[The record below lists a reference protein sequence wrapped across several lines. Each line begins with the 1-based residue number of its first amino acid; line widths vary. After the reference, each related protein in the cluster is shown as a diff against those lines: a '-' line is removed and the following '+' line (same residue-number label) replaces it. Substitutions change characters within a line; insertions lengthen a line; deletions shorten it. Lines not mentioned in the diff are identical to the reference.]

1 MMLMASVLPLLAV
14 VGRPNVGKST
24 MVNRIVARGDA
35 IVEKDPGVTRDRN
48 YFTASWGG
56 RDFRIV
62 DTGGMDP
69 VSEERLTV
77 AIGRQAMLA
86 VEEADL
92 VLMMVDAADGITAAD
107 EEIAQ
112 VLRRT
117 GKPVILAANKVDNER
132 QENEAVEWFSLGMG
146 EPWPVSA
153 MHGRN
158 IGDLLDMIVA
168 SLPEAEEAVEEERAE
183 TVVAIVGRPNV
194 GKSTLFNRM
203 LREERSIISDIPGT
217 TRDAVDTVIELG
229 ENIYRFIDTA
239 GWRKRTKIKEGVEFY
254 SQVRV
259 WRAIDRAQVV
269 LLVVDASQGVTEHD
283 QRIAARV
290 KDDGRACIVVLNK
303 WDEVKKA
310 GDALEAY
317 AAAVEKMHFVSYA
330 PFLRISALT
339 GSGVSRLLPVVD
351 RVRQTWESRIQ
362 TSHLNELLHRVIS
375 QTPPPSRKGK
385 RLQIYYLT
393 QARTAPPQFV
403 FFVNRRDLASAAY
416 ERFLERKIRESFDF
430 EGTPIRIALRSR
442 RALDRQKR

>member
-1 MMLMASVLPLLAV
+1 MGANLPLVAV

-48 YFTASWGG
+48 YFTANWRG

-69 VSEERLTV
+69 VSEERLTR

-86 VEEADL
+86 VEEADVVL
-92 VLMMVDAADGITAAD
+92 VMVDAAEGITAAD

-112 VLRRT
+112 AMRRS
-117 GKPVILAANKVDNER
+117 GKPTILVANKVDNQR
-132 QENEAVEWFSLGMG
+132 QEDEAVEWYSLGMG

-158 IGDLLDMIVA
+158 IGDLLDLMVEM
-168 SLPEAEEAVEEERAE
+168 LPGQPSVEEEEEGPE

-194 GKSTLFNRM
+194 GKSTLFNRL
-203 LREERSIISDIPGT
+203 LREERSIISDMPGT
-217 TRDAVDTVIELG
+217 TRDAVDTVMEVG
-229 ENIYRFIDTA
+229 ETAYRFIDTA

-259 WRAIDRAQVV
+259 WKAIDRAQVV
-269 LLVVDASQGVTEHD
+269 LLVIDASMGVTEQD

-290 KDDGRACIVVLNK
+290 KDDGRACVVVLNK
-303 WDEVKKA
+303 WDLVKAA
-310 GDALEAY
+310 GNAQVVFEDAR
-317 AAAVEKMHFVSYA
+317 EKLHFVSYA
-330 PFLRISALT
+330 PFLRVSGLT
-339 GSGVSRLLPVVD
+339 GSGVSRLLPAVD
-351 RVRQTWESRIQ
+351 RVKAAWESRVQ
-362 TSHLNELLHRVIS
+362 TAHLNELLRRVLS
-375 QTPPPSRKGK
+375 QTPPPSRRGR
-385 RLQIYYLT
+385 RLQMYYLT

-403 FFVNRRDLASAAY
+403 FFVNRPDLADPAY
-416 ERFLERKIRESFDF
+416 ERFLERKIRESFAF
-430 EGTPIRIALRSR
+430 EGTPIRIVLRSR
-442 RALDRQKR
+442 RAMERRRR

>member
-1 MMLMASVLPLLAV
+1 MVSNLPLVAV

-24 MVNRIVARGDA
+24 MVNRLVAKGDA
-35 IVEKDPGVTRDRN
+35 IVERDPGVTRDRN
-48 YFTASWGG
+48 YFTASWRG

-69 VSEERLTV
+69 VSEEKLTQ
-77 AIGRQAMLA
+77 AIGKQAMLA

-92 VLMMVDAADGITAAD
+92 VLMMVDAAEGVTAAD
-107 EEIAQ
+107 EEVAQ
-112 VLRRT
+112 ELRRT
-117 GKPVILAANKVDNER
+117 GKPVLLAANKVDNQR
-132 QENEAVEWFSLGMG
+132 QEDEAVEWYSLGMG

-158 IGDLLDMIVA
+158 IGDLLDMMVE
-168 SLPEAEEAVEEERAE
+168 SLPETPQETEEEKPE

-194 GKSTLFNRM
+194 GKSTLFNRL

-217 TRDAVDTVIELG
+217 TRDAVDTVLEVG
-229 ENIYRFIDTA
+229 DTTYRFIDTA

-259 WRAIDRAQVV
+259 WKAIDRAQVV
-269 LLVVDASQGVTEHD
+269 LLVIDASQGVTEQD

-290 KDDGRACIVVLNK
+290 KDDGRACAVVLNK
-303 WDEVKKA
+303 WDQVKAA
-310 GDALEAY
+310 GNAQTVYED
-317 AAAVEKMHFVSYA
+317 AVEELHFISYA
-330 PFLRISALT
+330 PFLRVSALT

-362 TSHLNELLHRVIS
+362 TSHLNDLLQRVLS
-375 QTPPPSRKGK
+375 QTTPPARRGK
-385 RLQIYYLT
+385 RLQMYYLT

-403 FFVNRRDLASAAY
+403 FFVNRPDIASPAY

-430 EGTPIRIALRSR
+430 GGTPIRVVLRSR
-442 RALDRQKR
+442 RALEKRR